1 MEILRNAIRCNLCG
15 NVIESEYR
23 HDMRWCECGAVAV
36 DGGHSYLKRSFVNS
50 PKDYTEMSEVVYT
63 DEELAEQARLQE
75 DLREEAAR

>member
-1 MEILRNAIRCNLCG
+1 MEILRNRIRCNLCG

-50 PKDYTEMSEVVYT
+50 PKDYTELSEVVYT

>member
-36 DGGHSYLKRSFVNS
+36 DGGRSYLKRSFVNS

>member
-50 PKDYTEMSEVVYT
+50 PKDYTELSEVVYT
-63 DEELAEQARLQE
+63 DEELTEQARLQE

>member
-1 MEILRNAIRCNLCG
+1 MEILRNRIRCNLCG

-50 PKDYTEMSEVVYT
+50 PKDYTELSEVVYT
-63 DEELAEQARLQE
+63 DEELTEQARLQE

>member
-63 DEELAEQARLQE
+63 DTELAEQARLQE

>member
-36 DGGHSYLKRSFVNS
+36 DGGHSYLKRSFVHS
-50 PKDYTEMSEVVYT
+50 PNDFTELSEVVYT

>member
-1 MEILRNAIRCNLCG
+1 MEILRNRIRCNLCG

>member
-36 DGGHSYLKRSFVNS
+36 DGGHSYLKRSFVSS
-50 PKDYTEMSEVVYT
+50 PKDYTELSEVVYT

>member
-1 MEILRNAIRCNLCG
+1 MEILRNRIRCNLCG

-36 DGGHSYLKRSFVNS
+36 DGGHSYLKRLFVNS
-50 PKDYTEMSEVVYT
+50 PKDYTELSEVVYT

>member
-1 MEILRNAIRCNLCG
+1 M
-15 NVIESEYR
+15 IESEYR

>member
-50 PKDYTEMSEVVYT
+50 PKDYTELSEVVYT

>member
-1 MEILRNAIRCNLCG
+1 MEILRNAIRCNYCG

-23 HDMRWCECGAVAV
+23 HDMRWCECRAVAV

-50 PKDYTEMSEVVYT
+50 PKDYTELSEVVYT